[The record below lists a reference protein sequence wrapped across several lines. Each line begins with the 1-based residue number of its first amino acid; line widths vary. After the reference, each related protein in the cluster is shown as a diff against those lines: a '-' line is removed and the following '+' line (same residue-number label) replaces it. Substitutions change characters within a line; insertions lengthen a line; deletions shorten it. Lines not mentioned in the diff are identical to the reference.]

1 MEVSSSNLKS
11 GHQSVMMVQHGRHLR
26 GRDTSGCEETSMNKQ
41 AIALLSLGHFLI
53 DFCQGVV
60 PALVPFLVIERH
72 FSYAMAAS
80 LVFAISVTSSIVQP
94 LFGQLADRVGVWW
107 LLPGSILVAGVSLA
121 LGTQAQSYPM
131 VLAAVGL
138 SGLGV
143 AAFHPEAARRAHLAS
158 GDRRTTGMSYFS
170 VGGGLGFALAPV
182 VTTAVAVSW
191 GMRGLVGLIAP
202 TGFVAFLIARSMSAA
217 DKPSHSS
224 GGAPSFAGDDD
235 WRGFGILSG
244 ATVCR
249 SIVFYGLNTFLA
261 LYFMTRWGQTAAEG
275 NRALAVFLGTSIA
288 GTLTGGY
295 LADRLGRR
303 KVLRIGFAGG
313 VVFLALFL
321 ATANRDVALL
331 LLIPLAVFLFMPTS
345 VLVVLGQEYLPRRVG
360 MASGVTLGLAVSVG
374 GTCAPLLG
382 RLADRHGL
390 ETVIFLL
397 LAVMIVAA
405 CQTLALPQPGRHDRV
420 STELT
425 TTAVEVE
432 AVASSQ

>member
-1 MEVSSSNLKS
+1 
-11 GHQSVMMVQHGRHLR
+11 
-26 GRDTSGCEETSMNKQ
+26 MNKQ

-60 PALVPFLVIERH
+60 PALVPFLVIERE
-72 FSYAMAAS
+72 FSYTMAAS
-80 LVFAISVTSSIVQP
+80 LVFAISATSSVVQP
-94 LFGQLADRVGVWW
+94 LFGQLADRLAVWW
-107 LLPGSILVAGVSLA
+107 LLPASVLLAGASLA
-121 LGTQAQSYPM
+121 LGMQAASYPM
-131 VLAAVGL
+131 VLSAVGL

-182 VTTAVAVSW
+182 ITTALAVHWGMKGLLALLAPAGLVAV
-191 GMRGLVGLIAP
+191 LV
-202 TGFVAFLIARSMSAA
+202 ARSMGASGEPAR
-217 DKPSHSS
+217 SS
-224 GGAPSFAGDDD
+224 GGGPSFAGDDD

-244 ATVCR
+244 ATICR

-261 LYFMTRWGQTAAEG
+261 VYFMTRWGQKTPAEG
-275 NRALAVFLGTSIA
+275 NRALAIFLGTSII

-303 KVLRIGFAGG
+303 KVIRLGFTGG
-313 VVFLALFL
+313 VIFLALFAL
-321 ATANRDVALL
+321 SSNRHLSLGLL
-331 LLIPLAVFLFMPTS
+331 VPLAVFLFMPTS

-374 GTCAPLLG
+374 GMCAPLLG

-390 ETVIFLL
+390 ANVILLL
-397 LAVMIVAA
+397 LAVMVVAA
-405 CQTLALPQPGRHDRV
+405 CQTLALPPVGRHDRRESERRATSLV
-420 STELT
+420 
-425 TTAVEVE
+425 AE
-432 AVASSQ
+432 AVGTDEQVAPAGDAI